1 MAPAGTV
8 TPVPNAPSPEDP
20 HEWLSFEAHDE
31 QRTWLFDLTFL
42 TSNWDCIF
50 GRGCPGVLTGPA
62 ADEEQGCCSY
72 GAHFTGDEDRARVE
86 ARIAELGA
94 DEWQYRD
101 EAATAGGAVH
111 VDEEGDTVTRQAD
124 DACILLNRPGHPAG
138 AGCALHQAALARGER
153 PLDWKPEVCWQL
165 PLRRVDQADEHGH
178 VTSTVREWKR
188 RDWGDGGQ
196 EFHWWCTED
205 PQAFVGSQPVYR
217 ALRDEL
223 IELVGETAYG
233 HVLDAVER
241 RRDLGGVAL
250 PHPAL
255 RRRGTPPPQS

>member
-188 RDWGDGGQ
+188 RDWGEGGDD
-196 EFHWWCTED
+196 FHWWCTESD
-205 PQAFVGSQPVYR
+205 DAFVAADPVYLTL
-217 ALRDEL
+217 ADEL
-223 IELVGETAYG
+223 RVVTTDVVYELLAA
-233 HVLDAVER
+233 HLDKR
-241 RRDLGGVAL
+241 RRTQGTKVYLR
-250 PHPAL
+250 HPAT
-255 RRRGTPPPQS
+255 RG